1 MRPHSRSAVDGDV
14 ALALLGDVAT
24 QPALGLLG
32 DALRL
37 AASPVSATSSPTTGA
52 SATPPPRHDL
62 TGLNADGAQASA
74 CQGALTY

>member
-1 MRPHSRSAVDGDV
+1 MRPHSRSAIDADV

-37 AASPVSATSSPTTGA
+37 AASPISATSRSTTGA
-52 SATPPPRHDL
+52 SATPAPRHDL
-62 TGLNADGAQASA
+62 TCLNADRAQS
-74 CQGALTY
+74 